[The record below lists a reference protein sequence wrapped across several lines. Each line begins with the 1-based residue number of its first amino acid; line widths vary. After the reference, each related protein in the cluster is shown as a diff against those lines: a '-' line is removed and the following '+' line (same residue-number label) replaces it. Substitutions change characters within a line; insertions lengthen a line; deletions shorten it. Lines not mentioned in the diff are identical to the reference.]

1 MAKIIPIKIR
11 KNTEQY
17 QKILRA
23 LEDVE
28 MKLLQIKEIEAKFR
42 QQRQKLKTERDHLED
57 MILADIKK
65 GEEND

>member
-28 MKLLQIKEIEAKFR
+28 MKLLQVKEIEAKFR
-42 QQRQKLKTERDHLED
+42 QQRQKLKTERDRLED
-57 MILADIKK
+57 VILADIKK

>member
-42 QQRQKLKTERDHLED
+42 QQRQKLKTERDRLED
-57 MILADIKK
+57 VILADIKK